1 MSGQY
6 RSLSSSFCSEKTV
19 VFLCLACALFLM
31 PGCGKDQKGGAQ
43 RPPGEVTVVTI
54 TPKDTPVV
62 WEVVGQTESSHLVE
76 IRSRVEGFLDKRVY
90 EEGSLVKAG
99 QVLFRIDP
107 RNFEAALQQAK
118 GELAQQEARWAT
130 AKANLARIKPLAEQN
145 AVSKKDLDD
154 ATGQEQATAAS
165 VLAAKG
171 KVREAEIN
179 LSYTVITSPVTG
191 LSSQAKK
198 QEGAY
203 ISATDSLLTYVA
215 KMHPMWVT
223 FSLSENQYL
232 NSLES
237 IKKGTLRFPPHDR
250 FEVELVLADGSIY
263 PHKGHLIFADPS
275 FSKETGTFLIKATM
289 DNPKGILKP
298 GQFVRVRLK
307 GAVRPNAIVVPRRAV
322 FEGAKGQFVWCVDKD
337 GHAEVRHVTVGE
349 WHDDDIFITSG
360 LNAGDRVIVDGVMM
374 LAEGMPVKI
383 LEKKT
388 PGSSGAA
395 VKDAAPG
402 TGSTPAASGNTATAV
417 APGGKQPPVSPAPAT
432 PSAPGAKPASPAQ
445 K

>member
-1 MSGQY
+1 MDTPGRRNLWSPPCY
-6 RSLSSSFCSEKTV
+6 PAKTL
-19 VFLCLACALFLM
+19 FFFICLVLLIGLM

-43 RPPGEVTVVTI
+43 RPPAEVTVVTI

-62 WEVVGQTESSHLVE
+62 FEWVGQTESSHLVE

-90 EEGSLVKAG
+90 EEGSLVKEG

-107 RNFEAALQQAK
+107 RNFQAALQQAK
-118 GELAQQEARWAT
+118 GELAQQQARWTT

-165 VLAAKG
+165 VLSAQG

-198 QEGAY
+198 QDGTY
-203 ISATDSLLTYVA
+203 INAADSLLTYVA
-215 KMHPMWVT
+215 KMNPMWVT

-232 NSLES
+232 SSLEA
-237 IKKGTLRFPPHDR
+237 IKRGTLRFPPHDR
-250 FEVELVLADGSIY
+250 FAVELVLADGSIY
-263 PHKGHLIFADPS
+263 PQKGHLIFADPS

-289 DNPKGILKP
+289 ENPKSILKP
-298 GQFVRVRLK
+298 GQFVRVRLI
-307 GAVRPNAIVVPRRAV
+307 GASRPQAIVAPRRAV
-322 FEGAKGQFVWCVDKD
+322 FEGAKGQFVWCVDKE
-337 GHAEVRHVTVGE
+337 GKAEVRNVTVSD
-349 WHDDDIFITSG
+349 WIDDDIFITSG
-360 LNAGDRVIVDGVMM
+360 LAPGDRVIVDGVMT
-374 LAEGMPVKI
+374 LAEGMPLKI
-383 LEKKT
+383 VDKKAPAGAGSGQPAPAGASATPAAPGGKPAAEKAK
-388 PGSSGAA
+388 P
-395 VKDAAPG
+395 AAPG
-402 TGSTPAASGNTATAV
+402 TAAP
-417 APGGKQPPVSPAPAT
+417 APGTAAGKNAPP
-432 PSAPGAKPASPAQ
+432 AK